1 MRYEYQFNKLF
12 KRMIDQDIK
21 KKQLASLANISQ
33 STISRLANGQMVSMD
48 ALMSICDVFHCR
60 LEEIM
65 DVIPIEEKESDK
77 L

>member
-12 KRMIDQDIK
+12 KRMIDQNIK
-21 KKQLASLANISQ
+21 KKELASMANISQ

-48 ALMSICDVFHCR
+48 ALMAICDVFHCR
-60 LEEIM
+60 LEDIM